1 MLSDSLFDV
10 KMLFLDEIAKY
21 DKHPFSYSRFWKD
34 ELQQVLEKLYKIQ
47 FALDS
52 GGFFTEEYYE
62 RKSKENAL
70 KDILKI
76 IDYEPEGEK
85 SKYYTSKSKYGKQD
99 GDKVCEQQQI
109 DANETAYNK
118 KMKELGW

>member
-10 KMLFLDEIAKY
+10 KMLLLDEIAKY
-21 DKHPFSYSRFWKD
+21 DKHPFHYSRYWKD

-47 FALDS
+47 FALDT
-52 GGFFTEEYYE
+52 GGFYTEEYYE

-76 IDYEPEGEK
+76 IDYEPEGDDRK
-85 SKYYTSKSKYGKQD
+85 LYTSKAKYGKQD
-99 GDKVCEQQQI
+99 GDKVWEQQQI
-109 DANETAYNK
+109 DANENAYNK